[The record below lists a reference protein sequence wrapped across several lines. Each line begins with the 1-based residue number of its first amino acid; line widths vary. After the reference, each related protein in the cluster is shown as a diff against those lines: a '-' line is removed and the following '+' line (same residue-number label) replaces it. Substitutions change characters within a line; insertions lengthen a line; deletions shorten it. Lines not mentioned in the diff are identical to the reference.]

1 MPRATTDAA
10 APPPPLSAYQE
21 LAPPRE
27 LRDLLVCR
35 WRQQVVADRAQR
47 VVPDGCVDLV
57 WRAGRELIV
66 AGPAT
71 RATIAA
77 LPAGSTTVGVRF
89 APGAG
94 AGLAGFPL
102 GELRDENVPLAQ
114 VWGEEAAARLEE
126 ALADAATAATQ
137 IELLEQAVVGRR
149 ALVPPADALV
159 LAAVAA
165 VGGSAGLGGAGRL
178 GGARRGGGAWNG
190 HEPRVRE
197 LSDALGIGERQLL
210 RRFRAAVG
218 YGPKTLA
225 RVLRFQ
231 RFLAAAWTDP
241 AAATGGGLAR
251 LALDAGYA
259 DQAHLSRDCREL
271 AGLPPRRLLRDG

>member
-1 MPRATTDAA
+1 MPRATTDVA
-10 APPPPLSAYQE
+10 APSPPLSAYQE
-21 LAPPRE
+21 LAPPLE

-35 WRQQVVADRAQR
+35 WRQQVAVDRAQR

-71 RATIAA
+71 RATIAT

-94 AGLAGFPL
+94 AGLAGVPL

-114 VWGEEAAARLEE
+114 VWGDETTARLEE
-126 ALADAATAATQ
+126 ALAVAATPTAQ
-137 IELLEQAVVGRR
+137 VELLERAVAARR

-159 LAAVAA
+159 LAAVET
-165 VGGSAGLGGAGRL
+165 LGGGGR
-178 GGARRGGGAWNG
+178 
-190 HEPRVRE
+190 EPRVRE

-231 RFLAAAWTDP
+231 RFLAAAWADP
-241 AAATGGGLAR
+241 ADATGGGLAR

-259 DQAHLSRDCREL
+259 DQAHLSRECREL
-271 AGLPPRRLLRDG
+271 AGLPPRRLLSGD